1 MRIEVAHFADDG
13 SQESAGLYDY
23 SYEGD
28 TYTFS
33 DGDERVT
40 VRIYV
45 DNPHEAFFMAT
56 GSGPVRQSRLAAQAV
71 AHLSQTGVETFLYL
85 GPSGAYEAWTPL
97 TE

>member
-23 SYEGD
+23 SDEGD

-45 DNPHEAFFMAT
+45 DNPNQPRRMSRR
-56 GSGPVRQSRLAAQAV
+56 GRDQRPVTPGAARLRWG
-71 AHLSQTGVETFLYL
+71 QT
-85 GPSGAYEAWTPL
+85 
-97 TE
+97 